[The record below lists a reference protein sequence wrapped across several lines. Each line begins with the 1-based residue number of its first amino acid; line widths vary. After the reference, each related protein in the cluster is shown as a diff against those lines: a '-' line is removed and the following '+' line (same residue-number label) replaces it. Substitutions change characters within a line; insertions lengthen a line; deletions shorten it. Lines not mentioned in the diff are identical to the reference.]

1 MGKLEFF
8 FFNDLL
14 IDKMMINYKNT
25 LIILMLITSLFGK
38 EILAQET
45 QAISVIVNDEVISRY
60 DVNQRVRLILVTSG
74 IPPTEENLKRIET
87 QSVKALINERIQLQ
101 EASKLEVPES
111 QEEIQLMLDRIAR
124 GNQTTSEGIIENITS
139 QGVKVDTLI
148 NQIKSELLWN
158 KIVRGRFGSYI
169 NISDDEINIVYNR
182 TIESINKIQYDIS
195 EIFIGFEDEREEKES
210 KELAD
215 KLVEQLKNDIA
226 FEPVAQQFSQAPSS
240 GQGGRIGWVSEG
252 QLDQEIITGIENLLS
267 SSISKPIKTVNGY
280 YIIKVN
286 GISEEGGKNPMKN
299 QYNLTSVTFSKED
312 KDSANDFSENFVS
325 CKRLE
330 SLLENYNEKEINVI
344 GDRLLQEL
352 PTELHDE
359 LLKKDAGDTLSPR
372 LSEET
377 IDIILICD
385 RKDDIGVQVNKNTI
399 EDNIYSQKLG
409 MMSRRHLRDLRRDAV
424 IEYR

>member
-1 MGKLEFF
+1 
-8 FFNDLL
+8 
-14 IDKMMINYKNT
+14 MMINYKNT

-148 NQIKSELLWN
+148 SQIKSELLWN

-215 KLVEQLKNDIA
+215 KLVEQLKNNIA

-286 GISEEGGKNPMKN
+286 GRSEEGGKNPMKN

>member
-1 MGKLEFF
+1 
-8 FFNDLL
+8 
-14 IDKMMINYKNT
+14 MMINYKNT
-25 LIILMLITSLFGK
+25 LIILILITSLFGK

-45 QAISVIVNDEVISRY
+45 QSISVIVNDEVISRY

-148 NQIKSELLWN
+148 SQIKSELLWN

-169 NISDDEINIVYNR
+169 NISDDEINIVYDR

-286 GISEEGGKNPMKN
+286 GRSEEGGKNPMKN

-330 SLLENYNEKEINVI
+330 SLLEDYNEKEINVI

-359 LLKKDAGDTLSPR
+359 LLEKDAGDTLSPR

>member
-1 MGKLEFF
+1 
-8 FFNDLL
+8 
-14 IDKMMINYKNT
+14 MMINYKNT
-25 LIILMLITSLFGK
+25 LIILILITSLFGK

-286 GISEEGGKNPMKN
+286 GRSEEGGKNPMKN

-312 KDSANDFSENFVS
+312 KDSANDFSKNFVS
-325 CKRLE
+325 CKRLK